1 MILLDSH
8 VAVWFHLGSSKLG
21 RSAVR
26 EIGRL
31 VPQGDVHLSPL
42 SFFELAFVSS
52 QGSLRGLGDIDELRS
67 AIASAGVKE
76 VAVDGNVSIRASQIR
91 EALIDPFDALIV
103 ATADVHNLTL
113 ITADERIL
121 AWRGRVKRIDA
132 RK

>member
-8 VAVWFHLGSSKLG
+8 VAAWFHLGSTKLG
-21 RSAVR
+21 SSAVR
-26 EIGRL
+26 KIGRL
-31 VPQGDVHLSPL
+31 VPQGEVHLSPL

-52 QGSLRGLGDIDELRS
+52 QGSLKGLGDIDEFRS
-67 AIASAGVKE
+67 TIRSTGVKE
-76 VAVDGNVSIRASQIR
+76 VAVDGSISIRASHIR

-113 ITADERIL
+113 VTADERIL